1 MNRALL
7 LAVLLCALTTG
18 AQQVRYRSADTIYLT
33 VGSAAGVQVGDRF
46 EIVRDGKVIATVEVI
61 FVAENSSSA
70 KVVNEQVAI
79 KAGDTA
85 RALNVGRAS
94 ARPAPAPPE
103 LDGLKPVLRSAPFA
117 LSGTASFDSESATDA
132 NRTLGRLSLRA
143 RNIADLP
150 LHARIR
156 ARAAS
161 TESGNRLYEASV
173 TYDGERL
180 GVQAGRIGNSPYV
193 GLGYLDGALVR
204 LTITEHL
211 HVGAFGGLQPDIR
224 ELTFDADSPKYG
236 GFIRVGGARADLV
249 LAAATVDDNP
259 FLAVDGRWAPSPRI
273 SLFAHGRAGDEAFNT
288 MVGLLAQVSARQSV
302 TVAYERVDPGPD
314 DDLRTDEQRIDDFLR
329 QGLRVS
335 YRGPYATLGAGVRS
349 GDEESDEEATYSVTA
364 GIGHPNL
371 GGFYTGINATGFSSE
386 LSDGV
391 FAQARLGRRFGAGHS
406 AELAVGAF
414 VVDETAIDQLSTTGW
429 LRGAVWIEL
438 PYDLFARAEAEVT
451 RGETRGGGH
460 RVSVGAGYR
469 F

>member
-1 MNRALL
+1 VNRALL
-7 LAVLLCALTTG
+7 FAVLFCALTAG

-33 VGSAAGVQVGDRF
+33 VGSAAGVAVGDRF
-46 EIVRDGKVIATVEVI
+46 EIVRDAKVIATVEVI
-61 FVAENSSSA
+61 FVAENSASA
-70 KVVNEQVAI
+70 KVVNETTAI
-79 KAGDTA
+79 RAGDAA
-85 RALNVGRAS
+85 RALNAGRAS
-94 ARPAPAPPE
+94 ARPALATPE
-103 LDGLKPVLRSAPFA
+103 LDRLKPVVRSAPFA
-117 LSGTASFDSESATDA
+117 LSGTASFDSESATNA
-132 NRTLGRLSLRA
+132 SRTLGRLSLRA

-156 ARAAS
+156 ARAS
-161 TESGNRLYEASV
+161 NLEQGNRLYEASV
-173 TYDGERL
+173 AYDGERI

-204 LTITEHL
+204 LTITENL

-236 GFIRVGGARADLV
+236 GFVRAGGARADLV
-249 LAAATVDDNP
+249 VAAATVDDNP
-259 FLAVDGRWAPSPRI
+259 FLAVDGRWSPNPRV
-273 SLFAHGRAGDEAFNT
+273 SFFAHGRAGDEAFNT
-288 MVGLLAQVSARQSV
+288 MVAMLAQLSARQSV
-302 TVAYERVDPGPD
+302 TLAYERVDPGPD

-329 QGLRVS
+329 QGLRIS
-335 YRGPYATLGAGVRS
+335 YRGPYATLGAGIRS
-349 GDEESDEEATYSVTA
+349 GDEASEEETYSITA

-414 VVDETAIDQLSTTGW
+414 VIDETAIDQLSTTGW